1 MGAEASTLQPGTYKC
16 QDDPVSTGHHYSLY
30 NCQDPHQEPLSL
42 FTTSDFSP
50 GCDLEKLSLRL
61 KQYRHPNILHF
72 ISCPSKGSLVTERVT
87 PLSLARADIEEESV
101 CLGLLE
107 LCQALAF
114 LHQAGLCHGNIC
126 QGSVFITREGRWRLG
141 GLESSEPV
149 NPGAVAKDVQAL
161 GLMITELLAN
171 CQLEESKTFTEY
183 TKNNLLLPDI
193 RRIPSADTILKNEYF
208 TQPLPDI
215 FKFLNNFPIQSPEAR
230 SEFFKTLSSRLSL
243 LPPSVIGQELVPL
256 MLTRYVMLDS
266 LAHRHLIPRLLVPQS
281 DQSLLPLPQ
290 YLTHVVPQLRLLLM
304 VPDTTVRLTLLTHLP
319 HIMKHL
325 DQVTL
330 TEFLPFILQGM
341 RDTDP
346 DIVSSTL
353 RCLADLVPILGPE
366 VVVGSN
372 RTKIFSDRS
381 PTKERKTYENTEP
394 LVAPVKIIQEKMEKE
409 VSEGDG
415 GDDWDDWDE
424 GEKEPEKTEKTENVE
439 NEDDSVHNK
448 LNKLDWRGEESF
460 KGVDITSNVAKLLK
474 NVEELD
480 IMKLD
485 VKVSKLKSAKLE
497 DGGGDIDYFA
507 DMTPQ
512 ITREASS
519 LDKFEAQLKSNTGLV
534 SSSRTWNINYITVV
548 FRRISLL
555 WRLEMRVTMRM
566 MDGERKTGDSLRS
579 SLTVDSYLCEVFLEK

>member
-1 MGAEASTLQPGTYKC
+1 MGAEASNLGPGSYKC
-16 QDDPVSTGHHYSLY
+16 HDSPVSSWPDYCLY
-30 NCQDPHQEPLSL
+30 NCEDVIQSPLSL
-42 FTTSDFSP
+42 FTTSEFSA
-50 GCDLEKLSLRL
+50 GCSLEKLSLRL

-72 ISCPSKGSLVTERVT
+72 ISWSSKGCLVTERVT
-87 PLSLARADIEEESV
+87 PLTVAGASIEEESV

-107 LCQALAF
+107 LCQAVSF
-114 LHQAGLCHGNIC
+114 LHQAGVSHGNIC

-161 GLMITELLAN
+161 GLMITELLVN
-171 CQLEESKTFTEY
+171 CQLEESKKFIEY
-183 TKNNLLLPDI
+183 SKNNLLLPDI
-193 RRIPSADTILKNEYF
+193 RRIPSVETILNNEFF
-208 TQPLPDI
+208 TQPLPNI
-215 FKFLNNFPIQSPEAR
+215 FKFLNNFPIQSAEAR
-230 SEFFKTLSSRLSL
+230 EEFFRSLSSRLSR
-243 LPPSVIGQELVPL
+243 LPPSVIGKELVPL

-266 LAHRHLIPRLLVPQS
+266 KAHQYLIPRLLVPQS

-319 HIMKHL
+319 NIMNHL

-330 TEFLPFILQGM
+330 TEFLPFLLQGM

-346 DIVSSTL
+346 AIVSSTL

-381 PTKERKTYENTEP
+381 PTKERKIYEKTGP
-394 LVAPVKIIQEKMEKE
+394 QAPVNNIQEKMEKE
-409 VSEGDG
+409 TSEGDG
-415 GDDWDDWDE
+415 GDNWDDWEE
-424 GEKEPEKTEKTENVE
+424 GENEHEKIEKIEND
-439 NEDDSVHNK
+439 DDSIHNQ
-448 LNKLDWRGEESF
+448 LNKLDWGGEESLR
-460 KGVDITSNVAKLLK
+460 GVDITSNVAKLLK

-512 ITREASS
+512 ITREVSS
-519 LDKFEAQLKSNTGLV
+519 LDKFEAQLKSNTGLDKFAV
-534 SSSRTWNINYITVV
+534 
-548 FRRISLL
+548 
-555 WRLEMRVTMRM
+555 EMED
-566 MDGERKTGDSLRS
+566 DGNNEDDGWGEEDW
-579 SLTVDSYLCEVFLEK
+579 